1 MKKRSR
7 WDATPVPGGGGDG
20 DEGSGAASAMATPL
34 TGARLADGSDTGL
47 ATPGLSQTPGATPMT
62 SGLTPG
68 VTPLAMTG
76 ESGLTTNCVGLFAPF
91 GHCGCCLFG
100 AWCALHVVGHG

>member
-20 DEGSGAASAMATPL
+20 EEGSGAGSAMATPL
-34 TGARLADGSDTGL
+34 TGSRLADGSDTGL
-47 ATPGLSQTPGATPMT
+47 ATPGISQTPGATPLP
-62 SGLTPG
+62 SDVTPG

-76 ESGLTTNCVGLFAPF
+76 ERESLFSSFCLTLNLFSLHEHCGVAPF
-91 GHCGCCLFG
+91 VLSSP
-100 AWCALHVVGHG
+100 